1 MKIFTFILICI
12 LSTMYAFGQTI
23 ELTGQVTDEKN
34 GEALT
39 GVSVQLKSTNSGT
52 ITDAQGRFSFQV
64 AESANYTLTFSYLGY
79 QTKTITVDGNS
90 TVNVQLTSA
99 QEVLNQLVVVGY
111 GVQKK
116 KDLTGAVSTVQGDQ
130 LSEIPVPNVAQAL
143 SGKMPGVNITSQDG
157 RPGGSISIRVRGGG
171 SISQSNQPL
180 FIVDGF
186 PAGSISDIPA
196 SDIQSISVLKDAAST
211 AIYGARGSH
220 G

>member
-79 QTKTITVDGNS
+79 QTKTITVDGKAS
-90 TVNVQLTSA
+90 VDVQLTSA
-99 QEVLNQLVVVGY
+99 QEVLDQLVVVGY

-130 LSEIPVPNVAQAL
+130 LSEVPVPNVAQAL
-143 SGKMPGVNITSQDG
+143 SGKMQIG
-157 RPGGSISIRVRGGG
+157 RASCRERV
-171 SISQSNQPL
+171 
-180 FIVDGF
+180 
-186 PAGSISDIPA
+186 
-196 SDIQSISVLKDAAST
+196 
-211 AIYGARGSH
+211 
-220 G
+220 